1 MTYYVYE
8 TLSGTLKLSDSYV
21 AGHVLKISAK
31 TPAAAKTALT
41 NYKKM
46 LKKQDGESTTE
57 EG

>member
-1 MTYYVYE
+1 MMTYYVYQ

-31 TPAAAKTALT
+31 TPAAAKAALT

-46 LKKQDGESTTE
+46 LKKQDGE
-57 EG
+57 